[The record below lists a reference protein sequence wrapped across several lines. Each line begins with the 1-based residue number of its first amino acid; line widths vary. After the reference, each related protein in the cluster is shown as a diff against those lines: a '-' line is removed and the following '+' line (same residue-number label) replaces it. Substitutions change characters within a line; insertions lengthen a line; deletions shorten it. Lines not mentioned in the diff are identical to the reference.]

1 MFRITSGKL
10 PSVLGVPA
18 TFATGISPI
27 APLNLTN
34 VSSAITD
41 EAKDPPMRTIRIDA
55 NKLFFITSP
64 SFPLFSFLYQACQ
77 LRRAQFLFSHRR
89 FFLPSPRFCVI
100 SVPCQPALHV

>member
-1 MFRITSGKL
+1 LTPRTMFRITSGKL

-27 APLNLTN
+27 AHLNLTN

-41 EAKDPPMRTIRIDA
+41 EAEDPPMRTIRIDA

-64 SFPLFSFLYQACQ
+64 SFPFLCTKARH
-77 LRRAQFLFSHRR
+77 LRRAHILLPCDHR
-89 FFLPSPRFCVI
+89 LSPPVSGVI
-100 SVPCQPALHV
+100 GCLCQLG